1 MKKKLS
7 FRTPIN
13 ESNNPDGYIVY
24 YLESDN
30 PNIEQIIQLV
40 LKQKKIHGL
49 LKEQFITRYGTMPVL
64 NMSTRQIENFIAEN
78 T

>member
-40 LKQKKIHGL
+40 LKQKTIPGR